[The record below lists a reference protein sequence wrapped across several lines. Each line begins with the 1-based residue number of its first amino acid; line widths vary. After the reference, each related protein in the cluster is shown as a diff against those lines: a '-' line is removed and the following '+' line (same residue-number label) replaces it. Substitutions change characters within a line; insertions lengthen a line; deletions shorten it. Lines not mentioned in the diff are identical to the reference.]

1 MTVLRIAGV
10 DEVGRGALFGMVTAA
25 AVVIDHAG
33 LQELRRLG
41 VTDSKAL
48 TSGRRE
54 QLAADIS
61 RIALDVQIGTASV
74 AEIDR
79 LNILQATFLAM
90 HRAIAALE
98 PSPDL
103 CSVDGN
109 RAIPRLGIPQC
120 TVVQG
125 DRRDLVIGAASIV
138 AKVWRDRAIIAIAD
152 RYPAYDLAQ
161 NKGYGTVAHRSALQ
175 QYGVTPD
182 HRLSFAPCR
191 QAAEQSQLSLL
202 LPGDATPSDRDA
214 EA

>member
-1 MTVLRIAGV
+1 MTVLRIAGI
-10 DEVGRGALFGMVTAA
+10 DEVGRGALLGMVTAA
-25 AVVIDHAG
+25 AVVLDRAG

-48 TSGRRE
+48 TSVRRE
-54 QLAADIS
+54 QLAVEIG

-98 PSPDL
+98 PPPDL

-109 RAIPRLGIPQC
+109 RAIPGLEIPQR
-120 TVVQG
+120 TVIQG

-138 AKVWRDRAIIAIAD
+138 AKVWRDRAIVAIAD
-152 RYPAYDLAQ
+152 RYPAYDLAH
-161 NKGYGTVAHRSALQ
+161 NKGYGTAAHRAALQ

-191 QAAEQSQLSLL
+191 PAAEQSQLSLL

-214 EA
+214 KA